1 MMAAVATAAL
11 VAAVVGSGGRVS
23 GGDGVRDGGG
33 GRI

>member
-1 MMAAVATAAL
+1 MMEAVATAAM
-11 VAAVVGSGGRVS
+11 VAAVVGSGGHVG